1 MPGIWYPKKLRN
13 ENTMTGIQQI
23 MSVATIRDI
32 LKSIVFSLVGLFLES
47 FSDLVDFILININTY
62 PIVIKKDRNKLKLI
76 KINLNFEI
84 KEEREKNL
92 GRHTAEE
99 LYYPKKFFMCIPVFG
114 Y

>member
-47 FSDLVDFILININTY
+47 FSDLVDFILINIKTY
-62 PIVIKKDRNKLKLI
+62 PIEMKTTRNKLKLI
-76 KINLNFEI
+76 KVKLNFEI
-84 KEEREKNL
+84 KEECEKKS

-99 LYYPKKFFMCIPVFG
+99 L
-114 Y
+114 